1 MYKDEI
7 IVFSG
12 GINEWVG
19 ELDQAPHKNGKNWY
33 RIKRP
38 CRLIS
43 ERMPDK
49 GIRQKLLALQGHGN
63 FYKRYVDIRI
73 PEESIVEILTLDKSG
88 EIYKAYEKE
97 STREPSKIILH
108 PAMSDLKLN

>member
-7 IVFSG
+7 IAFSG

-19 ELDQAPHKNGKNWY
+19 ELDQAPHKNGKDWY

-38 CRLIS
+38 CRFITEQL
-43 ERMPDK
+43 PD
-49 GIRQKLLALQGHGN
+49 GSIRQKLIAIQGPGS
-63 FYKRYVDIRI
+63 FYKRYVDIRV
-73 PEESIVEILTLDKSG
+73 PEDSIIEIMTVDKSG

-97 STREPSKIILH
+97 SIREPSKIILH
-108 PAMSDLKLN
+108 PGAMNLKMN